1 MTTPQPPRP
10 RRLFVDAEAE
20 IIDPETGRVVGMLYR
35 WNTGE
40 TRKQWLD
47 APLKVFKLRPLKRE
61 PDA

>member
-1 MTTPQPPRP
+1 MTRSAPDRP

-20 IIDPETGRVVGMLYR
+20 IIDPQTGRIVGMLYR

-40 TRKQWLD
+40 RQKQWLG